1 METEEFKA
9 KMTAFRNELK
19 TLIAQAVEVKES
31 VLSNPQVEGQSKG
44 EMVANMILAY
54 RHLEDAAMR
63 FGKAIQAAS
72 GGESPLGGPDTPA
85 NANIAPAV

>member
-1 METEEFKA
+1 METEQFKTKIA
-9 KMTAFRNELK
+9 AFRDELK
-19 TLIAQAVEVKES
+19 ALTAQAVEVKES

-63 FGKAIQAAS
+63 FGKAIQAS
-72 GGESPLGGPDTPA
+72 DGGVSPLGGPDTPA
-85 NANIAPAV
+85 NANIAPAT